1 MPEAR
6 PVIRLLAVPLLV
18 SVGVSVAA
26 DGGAPDLLP
35 FLARVG
41 QRVEQYYGRA
51 QSIMCEET
59 VRLEQ
64 LGHDLTWDG
73 SHVRRLVYELRVA
86 WNASSA
92 DGKTPEATVLR
103 QLVSVDGRPPRD
115 GDEPGCM
122 DPKPVS
128 PEPLAMLLPAQQGD
142 YRFSPAGMRR
152 TRERSTVMLD
162 FKSMVTRPPEIQW
175 KGECVSVD
183 LPGRWRGRVWLD
195 STTADVLRL
204 DEQLIGMVDLP
215 TPRHHVRRG
224 ASPSMTIER
233 VNSSIRYRPVE
244 FDNPDETLM
253 LPESIVTV
261 QVIRDSGSP
270 RVRIVQAFSKYRRF
284 VTDARIVQDTEPR

>member
-1 MPEAR
+1 
-6 PVIRLLAVPLLV
+6 VIRVLVIGLLV
-18 SVGVSVAA
+18 LYALTDSTGA
-26 DGGAPDLLP
+26 DGGTSDVSTL
-35 FLARVG
+35 LARVG

-64 LGHDLTWDG
+64 LGYDLLWDG

-86 WNASSA
+86 WSGAPT
-92 DGKTPEATVLR
+92 DGKTPDATVLR
-103 QLVSVDGRPPRD
+103 QLISVNGRPPRE

-128 PEPLAMLLPAQQGD
+128 PEPLAMLLPRQQGD
-142 YRFSPAGMRR
+142 YRFSAAGTRR
-152 TRERSTVMLD
+152 TRTGSTVMLD
-162 FKSMVTRPPEIQW
+162 FTSMASRPPEIQW
-175 KGECVSVD
+175 KGDCVSVD

-195 STTADVLRL
+195 GATADVLRL
-204 DEQLIGMVDLP
+204 DEQLIGMFDLP
-215 TPRHHVRRG
+215 TPRHQVRRG

-244 FDNPDETLM
+244 FADPNETLM

-270 RVRIVQAFSKYRRF
+270 RLRIVQTFSNYRRF
-284 VTDARIVQDTEPR
+284 VTDARVVQDTEPR

>member
-1 MPEAR
+1 MVLYA
-6 PVIRLLAVPLLV
+6 A
-18 SVGVSVAA
+18 SNSTGA
-26 DGGAPDLLP
+26 DGGTSDLSTL
-35 FLARVG
+35 LARVG

-64 LGHDLTWDG
+64 LGHDLVWDG

-86 WNASSA
+86 WSSTSTDA
-92 DGKTPEATVLR
+92 KTPEATVLR
-103 QLVSVDGRPPRD
+103 QLISVNGRPPRE

-128 PEPLAMLLPAQQGD
+128 PEPLAMLLPGQQGD
-142 YRFSPAGMRR
+142 YRFSAAGTRR
-152 TRERSTVMLD
+152 TREGSTVMLD
-162 FKSMVTRPPEIQW
+162 FKSMASRPPEIQW
-175 KGECVSVD
+175 KGDCVSVD
-183 LPGRWRGRVWLD
+183 LPGRWRGRVWVD
-195 STTADVLRL
+195 GATADVLRL
-204 DEQLIGMVDLP
+204 DEQLIGMFDLP
-215 TPRHHVRRG
+215 TPRHQVRRG

-233 VNSSIRYRPVE
+233 VNSSIRYRQVAFADP
-244 FDNPDETLM
+244 NETLI

-270 RVRIVQAFSKYRRF
+270 RLRIVQTFSKYRRF